1 MKIRLP
7 INGHHYHAVV
17 SGAGSPILL
26 LHGFSGDVSAWQ
38 NLRPALEKSHRVIA
52 LDMLGHGNSDS
63 PASVECYRMEQAAVD
78 IMALLDQLVTG
89 KIHLLGYSM
98 GGRLALY
105 LAWRYADR
113 FHSLILESASP
124 GLHSQQARAER
135 MRRDHQLADQIEAKG
150 IEWFVDFWEGLPL
163 WDSQDALVK
172 AAQRRQRLGNDPL
185 GLANS
190 LRGMGSGAQPSLW
203 EELPALNLP
212 AQLIVGQLDRKFLR
226 INREMTAAIPR
237 AAMKVVPN
245 AGHRVHLEN
254 PRALNETVLSFL
266 RGQSQAT

>member
-1 MKIRLP
+1 MKIRMP

-26 LHGFSGDVSAWQ
+26 LHGFGGDVSAWQ
-38 NLRPALEKSHRVIA
+38 NLRSMLEPSHQVIA
-52 LDMLGHGNSDS
+52 LDILGHGKSDK
-63 PASVECYRMEQAAVD
+63 PASASCYRMEQVAADV
-78 IMALLDQLVTG
+78 IALLDRLATG

-105 LAWRYADR
+105 LACRYADR

-124 GLHSQQARAER
+124 GLRGQQARAER
-135 MRRDHQLADQIEAKG
+135 VCRDHQLADQIEAKG
-150 IEWFVDFWEGLPL
+150 IEWFVDFWENLPL

-172 AAQRRQRLGNDPL
+172 ASQRRQRLNNHPL

-190 LRGMGSGAQPSLW
+190 LRGMGSGTQPSLW
-203 EELPALNLP
+203 EELPRLDLP
-212 AQLIVGQLDRKFLR
+212 TQLIVGGLDRKFLR
-226 INREMTAAIPR
+226 INRKMADAMPR

-254 PRALNETVLSFL
+254 PTGFYDAVMSFL
-266 RGQSQAT
+266 RGQF

>member
-26 LHGFSGDVSAWQ
+26 LHGFTGDVSAWQ

-52 LDMLGHGNSDS
+52 LDILGHGGSDS
-63 PASVECYRMEQAAVD
+63 PASVECYRMERTAVD
-78 IMALLDQLVTG
+78 IMALLDQLAAG

-113 FHSLILESASP
+113 FRSLILESASP

-135 MRRDHQLADQIEAKG
+135 MRRDHHLADQIEAKG

-163 WDSQDALVK
+163 WDSQRTLPPAVLS
-172 AAQRRQRLGNDPL
+172 AQRRQRLGNDPL

-203 EELPALNLP
+203 EELPRLNLP
-212 AQLIVGQLDRKFLR
+212 TQLIVGRLDRKFLR
-226 INREMTAAIPR
+226 INREMA
-237 AAMKVVPN
+237 AAMPQAALKVVPN

-254 PRALNETVLSFL
+254 PRVLNETVLSFL
-266 RGQSQAT
+266 RSL

>member
-26 LHGFSGDVSAWQ
+26 LHGFTGNVSAWQ
-38 NLRPALEKSHRVIA
+38 NLRSMLEPSHQVIA
-52 LDMLGHGNSDS
+52 LDILGHGGSDS
-63 PASVECYRMEQAAVD
+63 PASASCYRMERTAAD
-78 IMALLDQLVTG
+78 IMALLDQLTAG

-113 FHSLILESASP
+113 FHSLILEGASP

-135 MRRDHQLADQIEAKG
+135 MRRDHHLADQIEARG
-150 IEWFVDFWEGLPL
+150 IEWFVDFWENLPL

-190 LRGMGSGAQPSLW
+190 LRGLGNGAQPSLW
-203 EELPALNLP
+203 EELPRLNLP
-212 AQLIVGQLDRKFLR
+212 TQLIVGQLDRKFLR
-226 INREMTAAIPR
+226 INREMA
-237 AAMKVVPN
+237 AAMPQAALKVVPN

-266 RGQSQAT
+266 RGL

>member
-26 LHGFSGDVSAWQ
+26 LHGFTGDVSAWQ
-38 NLRPALEKSHRVIA
+38 NLRSMLEPSHRVIA
-52 LDMLGHGNSDS
+52 LDILGHGKSTKPS
-63 PASVECYRMEQAAVD
+63 SASSYRIERVAADV
-78 IMALLDQLVTG
+78 IALLDQLAAG

-105 LAWRYADR
+105 LALRYADR

-124 GLHSQQARAER
+124 GLRGQQARAER
-135 MRRDHQLADQIEAKG
+135 IRRDHQLADQIEAKG
-150 IEWFVDFWEGLPL
+150 IEWFVDFWENLPL

-172 AAQRRQRLGNDPL
+172 ASQRRQRLNNHPL

-203 EELPALNLP
+203 EELPRLNLP
-212 AQLIVGQLDRKFLR
+212 TQLIVGELDRKFLR
-226 INREMTAAIPR
+226 INREMAAAMPQ
-237 AAMKVVPN
+237 AAMKVVPH

-254 PRALNETVLSFL
+254 PPRFHEAVMSFL
-266 RGQSQAT
+266 HGQF